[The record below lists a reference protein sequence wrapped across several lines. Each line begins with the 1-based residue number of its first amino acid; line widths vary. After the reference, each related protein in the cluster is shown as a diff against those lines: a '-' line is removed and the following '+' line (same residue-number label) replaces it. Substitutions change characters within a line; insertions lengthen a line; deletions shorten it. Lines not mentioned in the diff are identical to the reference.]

1 MLLKRVRKSTTFLS
15 FRVSENVK
23 KKYEKIVSALR
34 EKGYEI
40 DQDETVLR
48 VMDPSA
54 KGKRAVDGERVP
66 GVQRLGECRSDAS
79 EHFAVFL

>member
-48 VMDPSA
+48 VIKSIE
-54 KGKRAVDGERVP
+54 KGVEKEWRKDREKP
-66 GVQRLGECRSDAS
+66 GGFSPGPPI
-79 EHFAVFL
+79 

>member
-40 DQDETVLR
+40 DIDETVLR
-48 VMDPSA
+48 VIKSIE
-54 KGKRAVDGERVP
+54 KGVEKEGRKDREKPCGFSP
-66 GVQRLGECRSDAS
+66 GPPI
-79 EHFAVFL
+79 